1 MLKSGDITLPTMVC
15 IIKAMA
21 FPGVVHRCNSWI
33 IHKAECQR
41 IDAFEL
47 WCWRRLKSPLDSK
60 ENKPVNPKGN
70 QPWIFIG
77 RIDAEAEVPI
87 LWPPDAKS
95 QLIGKD
101 SDAEK
106 DWGQEE
112 KRPTEDE
119 IVRGHHQLN
128 GHDFE
133 QTLGDTE
140 GQGSLACF
148 NPWGRR
154 VRCDLVAE

>member
-1 MLKSGDITLPTMVC
+1 MVC

-101 SDAEK
+101 LNARK
-106 DWGQEE
+106 DWRQKENSAA
-112 KRPTEDE
+112 EDE
-119 IVRGHHQLN
+119 IVRQHQQLLN
-128 GHDFE
+128 GQEFE
-133 QTLGDTE
+133 QPLGGSEGSGSPSCCSPSGHKESDTI
-140 GQGSLACF
+140 
-148 NPWGRR
+148 
-154 VRCDLVAE
+154 